1 MSGARIKG
9 VMGFGDARIIHR
21 KFILNRAAR
30 SELFHNC
37 VLTPSRVRRLS
48 HVRWSFRTGP
58 ATEEKVNGEE
68 RIGVAMRNV
77 CKYVLS
83 FVAGCAALAGS
94 AGAQFKNGSQ
104 PTELNIPRV
113 SQRGSV
119 TQRIGLTDIT
129 ITYHRPAVGAREI
142 WGKTV
147 PYGKVW
153 RAGANENT
161 TITFS
166 DDVSVEGKPL
176 TAGTYGLHM
185 IPDKDQWTIIFS
197 KNSTS
202 WGSFSYDEKED
213 ALRVTVKPAVSQA
226 FDTLTYTFDDVKP
239 DSALAT
245 LRWEK
250 IAVPFRVSVDVKAV
264 TLKSIRNQLR
274 SVGGFNWTGYDEAA
288 NWCLDNN
295 YNLEEALKW
304 EDTSIQNEDRFENLE
319 TKSRILDAMGKKD
332 EAAKVLAA
340 ALAKAN
346 ATQLYV
352 YARGLQRAGDA
363 KRAFEIYPQVAKR
376 DPNHWLSHLA
386 QARLASHT
394 GDYAAAS
401 KEMKL
406 AIAGAPDANKPFLEP
421 MLAKLETKSDINN

>member
-1 MSGARIKG
+1 MPINHSKFVLNPPVRGCLRR
-9 VMGFGDARIIHR
+9 GF
-21 KFILNRAAR
+21 L
-30 SELFHNC
+30 
-37 VLTPSRVRRLS
+37 LTPPPGRRLS
-48 HVRWSFRTGP
+48 HRGCKAGANPAHPPVSFIRRGD
-58 ATEEKVNGEE
+58 
-68 RIGVAMRNV
+68 GVPMRNV
-77 CKYVLS
+77 KCVLGLLVG
-83 FVAGCAALAGS
+83 FGMWAGNAE
-94 AGAQFKNGSQ
+94 AQFKNGSQ
-104 PTELNIPRV
+104 PTELSIPRV
-113 SQRGSV
+113 SQRGTVS
-119 TQRIGLTDIT
+119 QRIGLTDIT
-129 ITYHRPAVGAREI
+129 ITYHRPVAGGREI

-161 TITFS
+161 TISFS
-166 DDVSVEGKPL
+166 NDVSVEGKPL
-176 TAGTYGLHM
+176 AAGTYGLHM

-213 ALRVTVKPAVSQA
+213 ALRVTVKPASSAA

-239 DSALAT
+239 DSAAAT
-245 LRWEK
+245 MRWEK
-250 IAVPFRVSVDVKAV
+250 IAVPFRVSVDVKAAV
-264 TLKSIRNQLR
+264 LKSIRNQLR

-332 EAAKVLAA
+332 EAAKTLSAA
-340 ALAKAN
+340 FAKAS

-352 YARGLQRAGDA
+352 YARGLQRAGDT
-363 KRAFEIYPQVAKR
+363 KRAFELYPQVAKR

-401 KEMKL
+401 KELKL